1 MFLVVGVD
9 EESFNHA
16 VDYLLGLPIDAVVF
30 TNGEKDVAGPLVSQ
44 LERLLFVDLSEHVQH
59 FLALAEILRGRVQ
72 EYSRGIL
79 YFSHLIIQLT
89 LHQRL

>member
-1 MFLVVGVD
+1 
-9 EESFNHA
+9 
-16 VDYLLGLPIDAVVF
+16 
-30 TNGEKDVAGPLVSQ
+30 VSQ